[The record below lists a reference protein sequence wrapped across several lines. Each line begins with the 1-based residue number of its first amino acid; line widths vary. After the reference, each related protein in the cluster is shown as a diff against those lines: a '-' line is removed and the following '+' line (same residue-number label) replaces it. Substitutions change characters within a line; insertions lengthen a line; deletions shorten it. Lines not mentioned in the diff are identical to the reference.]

1 MGLKHR
7 VSILD
12 KWLFRRKER
21 NPFPGTHITREIASA
36 LGSKPFQIHSITL
49 LLVTSPRSTSTFARF
64 YTDREDG
71 HIITHYSTY
80 RVVRKLYVRTRLRL
94 LGVAFCDS
102 PPLLKKSGLV
112 LPEEGLRIHVGFLL
126 LSRLTNLNFKATRSE
141 AEMTRGKERILSK
154 VSDDKAGIASYAE
167 TMWCNAMETSATTF
181 LGTHQNIKQI
191 AGHSL

>member
-1 MGLKHR
+1 
-7 VSILD
+7 
-12 KWLFRRKER
+12 
-21 NPFPGTHITREIASA
+21 
-36 LGSKPFQIHSITL
+36 
-49 LLVTSPRSTSTFARF
+49 
-64 YTDREDG
+64 
-71 HIITHYSTY
+71 
-80 RVVRKLYVRTRLRL
+80 VRKLYVRTRLRL

-167 TMWCNAMETSATTF
+167 TM
-181 LGTHQNIKQI
+181 
-191 AGHSL
+191 